1 MTPWQYFLIIGYVIF
16 LLAVLSLFISVIVGL
31 VMARGVPFVSTPRR
45 KYRQILSA
53 ADLKPAEKIYD
64 LGCGKSA
71 LLVLAAKEFGAK
83 GIGYELSLWPYL
95 WSRFN
100 IFISRAN
107 VEIRMKN
114 FFKADLSDADV
125 IYCYLFPE
133 VMARLEP
140 KFAKELKPTA
150 RVVSYSFKLPNTE
163 PVKIVPT
170 RKDGKQLERI
180 FVYRFNQ
187 NK

>member
-1 MTPWQYFLIIGYVIF
+1 MTFWQYFLLIGYLIF
-16 LLAVLSLFISVIVGL
+16 LIIVLGLFISVIVGL
-31 VMARGVPFVSTPRR
+31 IMARGVPFVSTPRR

-53 ADLKPAEKIYD
+53 VDLKPGEKIYD
-64 LGCGKSA
+64 LGCGKAS
-71 LLVLAAKEFGAK
+71 LLILAAKEFGAI

-100 IFISRAN
+100 ILISRAK
-107 VEIRMKN
+107 VEVRMKN

-125 IYCYLFPE
+125 IYCYLFPS

-140 KFAKELKPTA
+140 KFAKELKPTT
-150 RVVSYSFKLPNTE
+150 RVVSYGFKLPNTE
-163 PVKIVPT
+163 PVKIVET

-180 FVYRFNQ
+180 FVYRFGN
-187 NK
+187 

>member
-1 MTPWQYFLIIGYVIF
+1 
-16 LLAVLSLFISVIVGL
+16 
-31 VMARGVPFVSTPRR
+31 
-45 KYRQILSA
+45 
-53 ADLKPAEKIYD
+53 LKPGEKIYD
-64 LGCGKSA
+64 LGCGKAS

-107 VEIRMKN
+107 VEVRMKN

-125 IYCYLFPE
+125 VYCYLFPE
-133 VMARLEP
+133 IMARLEP

-150 RVVSYSFKLPNTE
+150 RVVSYGFKLPNTE
-163 PVKIVPT
+163 PVKIVET
-170 RKDGKQLERI
+170 RSDGKKLDRI
-180 FVYRFNQ
+180 FVYKFGDS
-187 NK
+187 K

>member
-1 MTPWQYFLIIGYVIF
+1 MTLWQYSVLIGYLIF
-16 LLAVLSLFISVIVGL
+16 LFIILLLFISVIVGL
-31 VMARGVPFVSTPRR
+31 IMARGVPFVSTPRR

-53 ADLKPAEKIYD
+53 VELKPGEKIYD

-71 LLVLAAKEFGAK
+71 LLVLAAKEFGAI

-107 VEIRMKN
+107 VEVRMKN

-125 IYCYLFPE
+125 IYCYLFPS
-133 VMARLEP
+133 VMAQLEP
-140 KFAKELKPTA
+140 RFAKELKSTA
-150 RVVSYSFKLPNTE
+150 RVVSYGFKLPNTE
-163 PVKIVPT
+163 PLKIVET

-180 FVYRFNQ
+180 FVYQFG
-187 NK
+187 K